1 MSTIALVREYAIGM
15 VGTGIAAA
23 IVDHCLFVTGAITR
37 KLSLRGCFIMGLFW
51 PLFILLLVTIVLPL
65 GKKTE

>member
-23 IVDHCLFVTGAITR
+23 IVDQILFCTGAITR
-37 KLSLRGCFIMGLFW
+37 KLTLRGCFIMGLFW
-51 PLFILLLVTIVLPL
+51 PLFILLLVTVVLPL
-65 GKKTE
+65 RKKIE